1 MKLTLNTFIVN
12 RVLMDPATLNKY
24 TKGKCNLPSG
34 NFEKKFKAEMRI
46 LTLNRLLTL
55 ILFLD
60 RAKEA
65 KILDKVPMLFSK
77 TSKVKSSR
85 EVLIQLCR
93 DFLSSEGDI
102 IKHLSRIGI
111 KVTYK
116 QSAIDELDYTV
127 NNLAV
132 DLRDGV
138 RLGRV
143 AEILTLQEPK
153 SILMKLRLP
162 AVSRL
167 QKLHNVGSVIDIL
180 RDYGVT
186 SLNEIAPHH
195 IVDGHREMVLKLM
208 WSILAYCG
216 LQTIIDAEA
225 LEHEIESVHRA
236 NCTRSVRGKLGL
248 KGEVFVDIAPV
259 DVTTVG
265 QEGFYKSLLLRW
277 CNAVCSCFGRSAS
290 DFSSSFADGT
300 VLCLLIHYY
309 HPGLL
314 PLDSILPTTRH
325 VRNQASNAEQHSQ
338 ALLRET
344 KNFELAQKT
353 ISELGGIPKMV
364 TTANTE
370 DPPDEKSMFLS
381 VAYLC
386 SRLME
391 SSKEILACICIQA
404 CYSRYKRRVE
414 LEKKLLAASF
424 ILKSWR
430 EYRDQYFE
438 NQRRWFQGPVLVIE
452 RFLLSVKDQL
462 FEMRWQR
469 LGREAKQNAASLI
482 QSHARKMIC
491 ERKVRPALERSRAAL
506 KIQCIWRQYNAMI
519 EVELR
524 LIVQDAAVTIQKFWR
539 GFEVRAL
546 FQINL
551 DSATFIQARFRGYSE
566 RKRFTLL
573 VSAAISIQRIWRGFW
588 SQLQTQLDIMDII
601 TIQSLVRRKIAHVES
616 DCRRRGVIRLQRTF
630 RRILAT
636 KIVESMKIKRQELRL
651 RAFAAITC
659 QVSKKMLAPFS
670 SSNTDAHQLYYTNRS
685 SLSLALNPQSAI
697 RRYLSLKTFKKVL
710 QANTATII
718 IQSKWRQACT
728 RQRFTTTKCSA
739 ITLQA
744 MFRGAIV
751 RKSVAIQTR
760 YALLIQKAWRR
771 YCALVRYAT
780 EVESVVRIQ
789 AAIRSWLVRADI
801 GAKGLAAV
809 TIQSKWRCYTASSSY
824 QKIAKLAIAFQR
836 LRRGLQVR
844 RELQFL
850 GACASAIQATWR
862 RYYAE
867 VQYQVDLI
875 DIILFQ
881 SICRRRMAVVEY
893 KKQNAALIL
902 IQSLARVCLA
912 QERCSYLR
920 EEKMERKRQ
929 QAASIC
935 LQVRNKK

>member
-1 MKLTLNTFIVN
+1 
-12 RVLMDPATLNKY
+12 
-24 TKGKCNLPSG
+24 
-34 NFEKKFKAEMRI
+34 
-46 LTLNRLLTL
+46 
-55 ILFLD
+55 
-60 RAKEA
+60 
-65 KILDKVPMLFSK
+65 
-77 TSKVKSSR
+77 
-85 EVLIQLCR
+85 
-93 DFLSSEGDI
+93 
-102 IKHLSRIGI
+102 
-111 KVTYK
+111 
-116 QSAIDELDYTV
+116 
-127 NNLAV
+127 
-132 DLRDGV
+132 
-138 RLGRV
+138 
-143 AEILTLQEPK
+143 
-153 SILMKLRLP
+153 
-162 AVSRL
+162 
-167 QKLHNVGSVIDIL
+167 
-180 RDYGVT
+180 
-186 SLNEIAPHH
+186 
-195 IVDGHREMVLKLM
+195 
-208 WSILAYCG
+208 
-216 LQTIIDAEA
+216 
-225 LEHEIESVHRA
+225 
-236 NCTRSVRGKLGL
+236 
-248 KGEVFVDIAPV
+248 
-259 DVTTVG
+259 
-265 QEGFYKSLLLRW
+265 
-277 CNAVCSCFGRSAS
+277 
-290 DFSSSFADGT
+290 
-300 VLCLLIHYY
+300 
-309 HPGLL
+309 
-314 PLDSILPTTRH
+314 
-325 VRNQASNAEQHSQ
+325 
-338 ALLRET
+338 
-344 KNFELAQKT
+344 
-353 ISELGGIPKMV
+353 MV

-391 SSKEILACICIQA
+391 SSKEILACICIQT

-452 RFLLSVKDQL
+452 RFLLSIKDQL

-469 LGREAKQNAASLI
+469 LGREAKQNAATLI

-519 EVELR
+519 ELELR
-524 LIVQDAAVTIQKFWR
+524 LIEQDAAVTIQKYWR

-566 RKRFTLL
+566 RKRFTLF

-588 SQLQTQLDIMDII
+588 SQLQTQLDIMDVI

-780 EVESVVRIQ
+780 QVESVVRIQ

-824 QKIAKLAIAFQR
+824 QKIAKLAIAIQR

-875 DIILFQ
+875 DIILVQ

-902 IQSLARVCLA
+902 IQSLARMCLA

-929 QAASIC
+929 QAASIY